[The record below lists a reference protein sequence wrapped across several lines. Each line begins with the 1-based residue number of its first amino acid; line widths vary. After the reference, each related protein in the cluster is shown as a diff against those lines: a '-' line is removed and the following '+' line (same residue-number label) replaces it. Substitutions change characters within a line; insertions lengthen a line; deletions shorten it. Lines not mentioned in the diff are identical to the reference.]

1 MLSGFGAWHA
11 SFLFGLLSIVWFAQ
25 DRLNQRLPS
34 DGDDPQRRE
43 RLIELVLPFQLRN
56 QRVFR
61 RAYLVYT
68 GILVVIYAVGSIF
81 GSVIGPVL
89 FPGTDVNGPE
99 WPMALALAMIGI
111 APKFPVL
118 LRLEEKIRAFTHE
131 LVGVPR
137 TFHSFTNALLNV
149 PVSVETLGDD
159 LIAPGDA
166 QRLALVL
173 EAAARVMGRTMAHET
188 FSNRTVKLFAFRAWN
203 DSDLA
208 WPPYSVRREFRRI
221 EAEVTPAVHGL
232 IEDLEHLAGLTLAQS
247 PTDADAQQNWVAMES
262 RWRSIAQRVGGSA
275 DDVCALFA
283 LYAERATEPPVKD
296 NPISALLR
304 DLIEEA
310 QAARERADP
319 GADALLIAVGLV
331 GLTGFAIG
339 FIGALAGITAPPG
352 SQPWRPAFFYL
363 MGVLI
368 LYGPTAFLAWDS
380 RHPSTA
386 QGWINPFADTR
397 IFPARQFLGL
407 FVKAYLLS
415 FLIMS
420 LFMMLHVVLAT
431 LGQRDPEGPALFGV
445 LLGQFFGTGQP
456 VTCGTGALIWVAAAT
471 ATLGG
476 WNAVHLALHADA
488 SEAELDDG
496 PARMRLVASHA
507 LGLGAIQFVTSV
519 SLGRLHPCT
528 DAVATVAPHLGLALN
543 AAEELLVFEVLT
555 STVLGLIFAWQARA
569 AFRALRIRETAAADA
584 LTVG

>member
-11 SFLFGLLSIVWFAQ
+11 SFLFGLVSIVWFAQ

-56 QRVFR
+56 RRVFR

-68 GILVVIYAVGSIF
+68 GILVTIYAVGSIF

-111 APKFPVL
+111 APKFPFL
-118 LRLEEKIRAFTHE
+118 LRLEEKVRAFTHE

-159 LIAPGDA
+159 LIAPGDT

-173 EAAARVMGRTMAHET
+173 EAAARVMGRTVAHET
-188 FSNRTVKLFAFRAWN
+188 FSNRVLKLFAFRAWN

-221 EAEVTPAVHGL
+221 EAEVAPAVHGL
-232 IEDLEHLAGLTLAQS
+232 IEDLEHLAELTLAQP
-247 PTDADAQQNWVAMES
+247 PTESEAQQNWVAMES
-262 RWRSIAQRVGGSA
+262 RWRSIAQRVSGSA

-310 QAARERADP
+310 QTKRERADP
-319 GADALLIAVGLV
+319 GADALLIAVGMV
-331 GLTGFAIG
+331 AVTGFAIG
-339 FIGALAGITAPPG
+339 LIGALAGITAAPG
-352 SQPWRPAFFYL
+352 SQPWRPAIFYL

-380 RHPSTA
+380 RHPSTD
-386 QGWINPFADTR
+386 QHWINPFADAT
-397 IFPARQFLGL
+397 IFPARQFLWL
-407 FVKAYLLS
+407 FVKACVLS
-415 FLIMS
+415 FVIMS
-420 LFMMLHVVLAT
+420 LFMMLHVVLAS
-431 LGQRDPEGPALFGV
+431 LGQRGPDSAPLLGV
-445 LLGQFFGTGQP
+445 LLGQFFGTGTT
-456 VTCGTGALIWVAAAT
+456 VACGTGALVWVAIAT
-471 ATLGG
+471 APLGG

-488 SEAELDDG
+488 AETGRDCGLTG
-496 PARMRLVASHA
+496 LRLVASHA
-507 LGLGAIQFVTSV
+507 LGLGAIQFAASV
-519 SLGRLHPCT
+519 SLGRLQPCG
-528 DAVATVAPHLGLALN
+528 DAVATVAPKLGLALN
-543 AAEELLVFEVLT
+543 AAEELVAFEVIT
-555 STVLGLIFAWQARA
+555 SIVLGLVFAWQGRMAL
-569 AFRALRIRETAAADA
+569 RALRTSETHAVEPVA
-584 LTVG
+584 VG